1 MTPLE
6 SLRTATISPI
16 EYLGLVDHSG
26 AVELGKLAN
35 LVLLEENPL
44 EDIRKARNIKAV
56 VLEGTLLDRDYLDA
70 LLRDV
75 RQRSNP

>member
-1 MTPLE
+1 M
-6 SLRTATISPI
+6 
-16 EYLGLVDHSG
+16 
-26 AVELGKLAN
+26 ELGKLAN

-44 EDIRKARNIKAV
+44 EDIRNARNIKAV